1 MILINGQ
8 AAENVAASDRAV
20 QFGDGCFTTA
30 RLWQGEVMMLEA
42 HLRRLREACHRLLI
56 QHIDWEALRQE
67 MMTVAAATRD
77 EGVIKVILSRG
88 SGGRG
93 YSARGCEQPTRIVSL
108 SAYPAHYLQLRQT
121 GAKLALSTIRLGR
134 NPLLAGIKH
143 LNRLEQVLIRTELE
157 QTGADEALVLD
168 TEGQLVECCA
178 ANLFWRSG
186 KQVFTPVLSDSGVNG
201 ILRQWVI
208 ARLRQQGTSVSEVRM
223 PPGVLNDADEVL
235 ITNALMPILPVSE
248 IENRLY
254 SNRELFYQLCEQ
266 DDLQGTL

>member
-8 AAENVAASDRAV
+8 AVENVAASDRAV

-30 RLWQGEVMMLEA
+30 RLWQGEVMMFEA

-56 QHIDWEALRQE
+56 QHVDWEALRQE
-67 MMTVAAATRD
+67 MMMVAATRD
-77 EGVIKVILSRG
+77 EGVIKAILSRG

-93 YSARGCEQPTRIVSL
+93 YSGRGCEQPTRIVSL
-108 SAYPAHYLQLRQT
+108 SAYPPHYPQLRQT

-178 ANLFWRSG
+178 ANLFWRRG
-186 KQVFTPVLSDSGVNG
+186 KQVFTPVVSDSGVNG
-201 ILRQWVI
+201 IMRQWVI
-208 ARLRQQGTSVSEVRM
+208 ARLRQQGTPVSEVRT
-223 PPGVLNDADEVL
+223 PPGVLNEADEVV
-235 ITNALMPILPVSE
+235 ITNALMPILPVSQ
-248 IENRLY
+248 IERRFY
-254 SNRELFYQLCEQ
+254 SNRELFYQLSE
-266 DDLQGTL
+266 

>member
-8 AAENVAASDRAV
+8 AVENIAASDRAV

-42 HLRRLREACHRLLI
+42 HLKRLNEGCHRLLI
-56 QHIDWEALRQE
+56 QDVDWEALRRE
-67 MMTVAAATRD
+67 MMMAAASRK

-93 YSARGCEQPTRIVSL
+93 YSGSGCKQPTRIVSL
-108 SAYPAHYLQLRQT
+108 SAYPAHYHQLRQT

-208 ARLRQQGTSVSEVRM
+208 ARLRQQGTPVNEVRM
-223 PPGVLNDADEVL
+223 PPGVLNEADEVL
-235 ITNALMPILPVSE
+235 ITNALMPILPVSQ
-248 IENRLY
+248 IENQFY

>member
-1 MILINGQ
+1 MMLINGQ
-8 AAENVAASDRAV
+8 AVENIAASDRAV
-20 QFGDGCFTTA
+20 QFGDGCFTTG
-30 RLWQGEVMMLEA
+30 RLWQGEVVMLEA
-42 HLRRLREACHRLLI
+42 HLKRLREACHRLFI
-56 QHIDWEALRQE
+56 HHVDWEALRQE
-67 MMTVAAATRD
+67 MMMAAATRD

-108 SAYPAHYLQLRQT
+108 SAYPAHYHQMRQS

-186 KQVFTPVLSDSGVNG
+186 KQVFTPILSDSGVNG
-201 ILRQWVI
+201 IQRQWVI
-208 ARLRQQGTSVSEVRM
+208 ARLKQLGNAVAEVRM
-223 PPGVLNDADEVL
+223 PPDVLTEADEVL
-235 ITNALMPILPVSE
+235 ITNALMPILPVSQ
-248 IENRLY
+248 IENRFY
-254 SNRELFYQLCEQ
+254 RNRELFYQLCKQ

>member
-8 AAENVAASDRAV
+8 AVVNVAASDRAV

-30 RLWQGEVMMLEA
+30 RLWQGKVVMPEA

-56 QHIDWEALRQE
+56 QHVDWDALRQE
-67 MMTVAAATRD
+67 MMMAAATQN

-93 YSARGCEQPTRIVSL
+93 YSASGCEQPTRIVSL
-108 SAYPAHYLQLRQT
+108 SAYPAHYHQLRQT
-121 GAKLALSTIRLGR
+121 GARLALSAIKLGR

-157 QTGADEALVLD
+157 QTGADETLVLD

-178 ANLFWRSG
+178 ANLFWRC
-186 KQVFTPVLSDSGVNG
+186 KEQVFTPVLSDSGVNG

-208 ARLRQQGTSVSEVRM
+208 GTLQQQGTPVSEVRV
-223 PPGVLNDADEVL
+223 PPDVLAEADEVL
-235 ITNALMPILPVSE
+235 ITNALMPILPVSQ
-248 IENRLY
+248 IGNRLY
-254 SNRELFYQLCEQ
+254 CNRELFHQLCEQ
-266 DDLQGTL
+266 DDLKGIL